1 MSDEDTVEFLL
12 KSTPAKKLAC
22 SSHVQEVHSGQPA
35 IEILRNLEASTSIL
49 VRGHL
54 SETVD
59 GQQANATTSETTD
72 ALFSRLS
79 WFQNLRS
86 TKSLSE
92 PFTSTANQVTPI
104 TSVRPNDPL
113 DVVISKMIDT
123 GSEIV
128 GVVDQGVV
136 SGVITCAAIIAF
148 IRNQVL
154 PSDGTEE
161 TQQLD
166 PIAIED
172 DDDDDDDE
180 TKLEEKKLHSAVDY
194 HYTESQLEAQKFT
207 NSWCCELLVAL
218 CLILDMGIAV
228 FDFATSDEKDGVNDR
243 AMVATGCLLSIF
255 VYESSIRFY
264 GFRQEVP
271 SRPWWILDF
280 AIVALSTLVYAVV
293 LSNVLPNEAKNTTS
307 LMRGMRIV
315 RLLLIVRRLQ
325 LAKRIRRTI
334 SSQKARYRR
343 DGFDLDLTY
352 ITPTCIAMSLPA
364 VGAEASYRNP
374 LPEVSTAAS
383 SSPAPQCHRT

>member
-1 MSDEDTVEFLL
+1 MSYEDTVDFLL
-12 KSTPAKKLAC
+12 KSTPAKKLA
-22 SSHVQEVHSGQPA
+22 SSRHVQEVHSGQPA
-35 IEILRNLEASTSIL
+35 IEILRNLEASVSIL

-54 SETVD
+54 SETID
-59 GQQANATTSETTD
+59 GSQTNAATSETTD

-79 WFQNLRS
+79 WFQNVKS

-92 PFTSTANQVTPI
+92 PFSSTENQARPI
-104 TSVRPNDPL
+104 LSVHPNDPL
-113 DVVISKMIDT
+113 DVVISKMIDS

-136 SGVITCAAIIAF
+136 SGVITCTSIIAF
-148 IRNQVL
+148 IRNEVL
-154 PSDGTEE
+154 PSDGADEK
-161 TQQLD
+161 QQHD

-180 TKLEEKKLHSAVDY
+180 MQLEKKPRPAEDY
-194 HYTESQLEAQKFT
+194 HYTESQLEAQRFT

-218 CLILDMGIAV
+218 CLLLDMGIAI
-228 FDFATSDEKDGVNDR
+228 FDFATSNDRDGVNDR

-280 AIVALSTLVYAVV
+280 SIVAVSTLVYAVV
-293 LSNVLPNEAKNTTS
+293 LSNALPNEAKNSTT

-315 RLLLIVRRLQ
+315 RLLLIARRLQ

-334 SSQKARYRR
+334 SSQKSRYRR

-352 ITPTCIAMSLPA
+352 ITPNCIAMSLPA
-364 VGAEASYRNP
+364 VGAEAAYRNP
-374 LPEVSTAAS
+374 VGMPCSDD
-383 SSPAPQCHRT
+383 HHMW